1 MAQTIDGT
9 AIAAALVAGVA
20 EDAAKFS
27 LETGSVPTLAV
38 ILVGNDPASEIY
50 VNRKLAQTRKAGMRS
65 REHRLPP
72 EITQADLLD
81 LIEQLNDDPSVHG
94 ILVQLPLPAHIDA
107 GAVLD
112 AIDPLKD
119 VDGFH
124 PVNVGRLSTG
134 TGGLVPCTPLGC
146 MRLLETVIDDFR
158 GLKAVVIGKS
168 NIVGKPVA
176 LLLLERECTVEVT
189 HIFTRGLPEIV
200 RTADIVVV
208 AAGSP
213 GLVRG
218 DWVKPGAVV
227 IDVGINRIVDGDRTR
242 VVGDAVFAEM
252 AHAGAVTPVPGGVGP
267 MTIAC
272 LLENTMRAAW
282 KLQAEGRSSAPG
294 TAKIL
299 PPAKSVTVSVSNLL
313 VEANIGLHAHEKGRL
328 QRLNLHVTV
337 KVLPPRRD
345 QIDQTI
351 DYNAV
356 MTIANAVAVTHTN
369 LIETFAMQVAK
380 RCLDL
385 DRVIEAEVSV
395 EKPAALANGVASTRV
410 VMVATS
416 PKDR

>member
-20 EDAAKFS
+20 DDAAKFNA
-27 LETGSVPTLAV
+27 ETGTVPTLAV

-50 VNRKLAQTRKAGMRS
+50 VKRKLNQTLKANMAS
-65 REHRLPP
+65 REHRLTS
-72 EITQADLLD
+72 EITQDDLLD
-81 LIEQLNDDPSVHG
+81 LIAQLNVDPSVHG

-146 MRLLETVIDDFR
+146 MRLLETVIEDFR

-189 HIFTRGLPEIV
+189 HIFTRGLPDIV

-227 IDVGINRIVDGDRTR
+227 IDVGINRIIDGDRTR
-242 VVGDAVFAEM
+242 VVGDAVFAELD
-252 AHAGAVTPVPGGVGP
+252 HARAVTPVPGGVGP

-282 KLQAEGRSSAPG
+282 KLQAEGRSAPQGSA
-294 TAKIL
+294 KLL

-313 VEANIGLHAHEKGRL
+313 VEANIGLYAHEKGRL

-356 MTIANAVAVTHTN
+356 VAIANEVAATHTN
-369 LIETFAMQVAK
+369 LIETFAVKVAQ
-380 RCLDL
+380 RCLEL
-385 DRVIEAEVSV
+385 DRVTEAEVAV
-395 EKPAALANGVASTRV
+395 EKPAALPNGVAATRV
-410 VMVATS
+410 VMAAT
-416 PKDR
+416 KDR